1 MTMLTLMG
9 VLINIFSI
17 IVLYGVPAAT
27 IVCCIV
33 FLVKAKKCSLEETEK
48 KKLLK
53 TCGIIFGVIGGA
65 YVVSVIAVMLLLS
78 ASIAYM

>member
-1 MTMLTLMG
+1 MLTLMG

-17 IVLYGVPAAT
+17 IVLYGIPAAT

-33 FLVKAKKCSLEETEK
+33 FLVKAKKCSPEETEK

-53 TCGIIFGVIGGA
+53 N
-65 YVVSVIAVMLLLS
+65 
-78 ASIAYM
+78 

>member
-1 MTMLTLMG
+1 MLTLMG

-17 IVLYGVPAAT
+17 IVVLGIPVAT

-33 FLVKAKKCSLEETEK
+33 FLVKAKKCSPEGTEK
-48 KKLLK
+48 KQLLK
-53 TCGIIFGVIGGA
+53 NCGIIFGVIGGA
-65 YVVSVIAVMLLLS
+65 YVVSVIAVLLLLS

>member
-1 MTMLTLMG
+1 MG

-17 IVLYGVPAAT
+17 IVLYGVPAVI

-33 FLVKAKKCSLEETEK
+33 FLVKSKKCSPEETE
-48 KKLLK
+48 KLLK

-65 YVVSVIAVMLLLS
+65 YVIS
-78 ASIAYM
+78 SIAMTLLISATVTYNM

>member
-1 MTMLTLMG
+1 MMTLMG

-17 IVLYGVPAAT
+17 IVVLGIPVAT

-33 FLVKAKKCSLEETEK
+33 FLVKAKKCSPEEMEK

-53 TCGIIFGVIGGA
+53 NCGIIFGVIGGA

>member
-1 MTMLTLMG
+1 MMTLMG

-33 FLVKAKKCSLEETEK
+33 FLVKAKKCSPK
-48 KKLLK
+48 KRKRK
-53 TCGIIFGVIGGA
+53 SC
-65 YVVSVIAVMLLLS
+65 
-78 ASIAYM
+78 